1 MKAKGGNIVKIKTVC
16 EQTGLTDRA
25 VRYYIEEEILHPSF
39 SENYLSRKTYDFSD
53 KDVQMLRDIA
63 VLRKFGFSVAQI
75 KEMQTCPE
83 KTYSIAEQ
91 LKEEKK
97 EVIKTEQ
104 DLLAAL
110 EQLDAEQ
117 CYTLRELASVLS
129 KPVTD
134 KALPKEDTKWRLLKT
149 TYRIIRNS
157 LFTIIAALPII
168 IAVYNFAL
176 SHSRFYYPKYNIYSH
191 ILMLVLLLPN
201 LISLFI
207 VFSKT
212 KPHIKSIIRMVSSV
226 LCIVMMFPVVFFSTT
241 LLCESETSD
250 IKNYKRLD
258 VTCELSNDAVFQ
270 DLFPNPSG
278 YYYIAPNEGKI
289 TIPESAEYY
298 YNYLNT
304 HPEYKYDIYVAFQTD
319 ENTLNNEIKRVQSVF
334 DDHQLSYTTGNQGNF
349 TYLFCCADAAP
360 FEKINIDGKTEPYQ
374 YLYYIFAY
382 NEQTLTMRYICG
394 ASFLGGP
401 AYFRTQD
408 W

>member
-1 MKAKGGNIVKIKTVC
+1 MKIKTVC

-39 SENYLSRKTYDFSD
+39 TENYLGRKTYDFSD
-53 KDVQMLRDIA
+53 EDVQMLKDIA

-75 KEMQTCPE
+75 KEMQTSPE
-83 KTYSIAEQ
+83 KTISIAKQ

-97 EVIKTEQ
+97 EIIKTEQ
-104 DLLAAL
+104 ELLAAL
-110 EQLDAEQ
+110 EQLEAEQ

-134 KALPKEDTKWRLLKT
+134 KALPVEDSKWRLLKA
-149 TYRIIRNS
+149 TYLIIRNS

-168 IAVYNFAL
+168 IVLYNFAL

-191 ILMLVLLLPN
+191 IFMFVLLLPN

-207 VFSKT
+207 VFTKT
-212 KPHIKSIIRMVSSV
+212 KQHIKTMLRTISSV
-226 LCIVMMFPVVFFSTT
+226 LCVVMLFPVIFFSTT

-258 VTCELSNDAVFQ
+258 VTCNLNNDAVFQ

-289 TIPESAEYY
+289 IIPESAEYY
-298 YNYLNT
+298 YNYLNI

-319 ENTLNNEIKRVQSVF
+319 KNTLDNEINRAKSVF
-334 DDHQLSYTTGNQGNF
+334 DDHQLSYTSGKQGDY

-360 FEKINIDGKTEPYQ
+360 FEKISIDKKTDPYQ

-382 NEQTLTMRYICG
+382 NEQTMTVRYICG

-401 AYFRTQD
+401 AYFSTLD

>member
-1 MKAKGGNIVKIKTVC
+1 MKIKTVC

-39 SENYLSRKTYDFSD
+39 TENYIGRKTYDFSD
-53 KDVQMLRDIA
+53 EDVQMLKDIA

-91 LKEEKK
+91 LKAEKK
-97 EVIKTEQ
+97 EVIQSEQ
-104 DLLAAL
+104 ALLSAL
-110 EQLDAEQ
+110 EQLDSAQ
-117 CYTLRELASVLS
+117 SYTLRTLASALS

-134 KALPKEDTKWRLLKT
+134 KALPKEDTKWRLLKA

-157 LFTIIAALPII
+157 LFTIIAVLPILI
-168 IAVYNFAL
+168 VLYSFAVA
-176 SHSRFYYPKYNIYSH
+176 HSRFYYPKYNIYSA

-201 LISLFI
+201 LMSLLV
-207 VFSKT
+207 VFTKT
-212 KPHIKSIIRMVSSV
+212 KPYIKTIIRIACSV
-226 LCIVMMFPVVFFSTT
+226 LCLVLLFPVVFFSTA

-258 VTCELSNDAVFQ
+258 VTCNLNNDAVFQ
-270 DLFPNPSG
+270 DLFPDPSD

-319 ENTLNNEIKRVQSVF
+319 KNTLDNEINRVKSVF
-334 DDHQLSYTTGNQGNF
+334 DDHQLSYTTGKQGDY

-360 FEKINIDGKTEPYQ
+360 FEEITFDNNTEPNQ

-382 NEQTLTMRYICG
+382 NEQSMTVRYICG

-401 AYFRTQD
+401 AYFSTLD

>member
-1 MKAKGGNIVKIKTVC
+1 MKIKTVC

-39 SENYLSRKTYDFSD
+39 TENYIGRKTYDFSD
-53 KDVQMLRDIA
+53 EDVQMLKDIA

-91 LKEEKK
+91 LKAEKK
-97 EVIKTEQ
+97 EVIQSEQ
-104 DLLAAL
+104 ALLSAL
-110 EQLDAEQ
+110 EQLDSAQ
-117 CYTLRELASVLS
+117 SYTLRTLASALS

-134 KALPKEDTKWRLLKT
+134 KALPKEDTKWRLLKA

-157 LFTIIAALPII
+157 LFTIIAVLPILI
-168 IAVYNFAL
+168 VLYSFAVA
-176 SHSRFYYPKYNIYSH
+176 HSRFYYPKYNIYSA

-201 LISLFI
+201 LMSLLV
-207 VFSKT
+207 VFTKT
-212 KPHIKSIIRMVSSV
+212 KPYIKTIIRISCSV
-226 LCIVMMFPVVFFSTT
+226 LCLVLLFPVVFFSTA

-258 VTCELSNDAVFQ
+258 VTCNLNNDAVFQ
-270 DLFPNPSG
+270 DLFPNPSD
-278 YYYIAPNEGKI
+278 YYYIAPNESKI
-289 TIPESAEYY
+289 TIPENAEYY

-304 HPEYKYDIYVAFQTD
+304 HPEHKYDIYVAFQTD
-319 ENTLNNEIKRVQSVF
+319 KNTLDNEINRAKSVF
-334 DDHQLSYTTGNQGNF
+334 NEHGLSYESGQKGDY
-349 TYLFCCADAAP
+349 TYYFCYADAQP
-360 FEKINIDGKTEPYQ
+360 FEEITFDNNTEPNQ

-382 NEQTLTMRYICG
+382 NEQSMTVRYICG

-401 AYFRTQD
+401 AYFSTLD